1 MLHCRKNLHRKL
13 TTERLQVTPNDILA
27 PDLTARL
34 CSFVYDEAELI
45 GNGGCLV
52 VAEAHE

>member
-1 MLHCRKNLHRKL
+1 MFHCRKNLHRKQ
-13 TTERLQVTPNDILA
+13 TTERSQVTPNDILG